1 MRHASCTTVTDITS
15 LIAEQANSSVV
26 GQPFS
31 KLVASSG
38 GTQQQP
44 PGSLETKLK
53 RDFQSTA
60 VGVKHAAFVFCF
72 GGIFCFML
80 ILPNNSKK
88 AKRILIKLC
97 MEISATGS

>member
-1 MRHASCTTVTDITS
+1 MRHASCTTVTDISS
-15 LIAEQANSSVV
+15 LIAEHTNSSAVA
-26 GQPFS
+26 QPFS

-38 GTQQQP
+38 GTQQQS

-72 GGIFCFML
+72 GGIIYFML
-80 ILPNNSKK
+80 TLPNDSKT
-88 AKRILIKLC
+88 AKRLLIKLC